1 MARIVHVALKV
12 ENLEDA
18 TRFYEDVLGMHQ
30 VGTGYARGHTSR
42 HMSDGALDM
51 ALMVYDNEDVHEA
64 QLSGAGP
71 CIHHWGIEVED
82 RDAAMKAI
90 EQNGG
95 TIISD
100 PDEGALKFRA
110 PDGTVAEITRLG
122 RYKKHVPSDQCRVV
136 RLAIQVGDLNAAA
149 RFYETVFGFKTNP
162 HAVSHPGTRHLT
174 DGAFDILLIKGQDD
188 DGLCVQAKHHHLGI
202 KVFDRESFL
211 DSLSHYSAIVLH
223 TRGAGTFFHA
233 PDGTLTEIVTSMG

>member
-18 TRFYEDVLGMHQ
+18 TRFYENALGMHQ

-51 ALMVYDNEDVHEA
+51 ALMVYDNEEVHEA

-82 RDAAMKAI
+82 RDAAIKAI
-90 EQNGG
+90 EANGG

-122 RYKKHVPSDQCRVV
+122 RYKRHVPSERCRVV
-136 RLAIQVGDLNAAA
+136 RLAIQVGHLDSAA
-149 RFYETVFGFKTNP
+149 RFYERVFGFKSAP
-162 HAVSHPGTRHLT
+162 GSDAGTRRLT
-174 DGAFDILLIKGQDD
+174 DGAFDVVLMKANDP
-188 DGLCVQAKHHHLGI
+188 KHHHIGV
-202 KVFDRESFL
+202 KVFDHQAFMDGLTRNGAAL
-211 DSLSHYSAIVLH
+211 VPDPTGAVLF
-223 TRGAGTFFHA
+223 RA
-233 PDGTLTEIVTSMG
+233 PDGTLGEVVTPMG

>member
-1 MARIVHVALKV
+1 MARIVHLAIKV
-12 ENLEDA
+12 GNLEDA
-18 TRFYEDVLGMHQ
+18 TRFYENVFGMHQ

-82 RDAAMKAI
+82 RDAVMKAI

-95 TIISD
+95 VIISD
-100 PDEGALKFRA
+100 PEEGALKFRA

-136 RLAIQVGDLNAAA
+136 RLAIDVGDLDKAA
-149 RFYETVFGFKTNP
+149 RFYETVFGFKAVPGAAGTN
-162 HAVSHPGTRHLT
+162 TRRLT
-174 DGAFDILLIKGQDD
+174 DGAFEIVLMMGS
-188 DGLCVQAKHHHLGI
+188 AAATPKHHHIGV
-202 KVFDRESFL
+202 KVFDRDAFL
-211 DSLSHYSAIVLH
+211 DRLGRSGAALQTDRGSA
-223 TRGAGTFFHA
+223 FFRA
-233 PDGTLTEIVTSMG
+233 PDGTLAEIVTPMG

>member
-1 MARIVHVALKV
+1 MARIVHLAIKV
-12 ENLEDA
+12 GNLEDA
-18 TRFYEDVLGMHQ
+18 TRFYESVFGMHQ
-30 VGTGYARGHTSR
+30 VGTGYARGHVSR

-82 RDAAMKAI
+82 RDAVMAAI

-95 TIISD
+95 IIISD

-136 RLAIQVGDLNAAA
+136 RLAIQVDDLDKAA
-149 RFYETVFGFKTNP
+149 RFYETVFGFKP
-162 HAVSHPGTRHLT
+162 APAVGANTRRLS
-174 DGAFDILLIKGQDD
+174 DGAFDIVLMKAAVDAP
-188 DGLCVQAKHHHLGI
+188 AKHHHIGV
-202 KVFDRESFL
+202 KVFDRDGFV
-211 DSLSHYSAIVLH
+211 DRVARNGVSLK
-223 TRGAGTFFHA
+223 RDDGGDFFRA

>member
-18 TRFYEDVLGMHQ
+18 TRFYENVFGMHQ
-30 VGTGYARGHTSR
+30 VGTGYARGHVSR

-82 RDAAMKAI
+82 REVTIKAI
-90 EQNGG
+90 TENGG
-95 TIISD
+95 MIISD

-122 RYKKHVPSDQCRVV
+122 RYKKHVPSEQCRVV
-136 RLAIQVGDLNAAA
+136 RLAIQVGDLDKAA
-149 RFYETVFGFKTNP
+149 RFYEAVFGFKP
-162 HAVSHPGTRHLT
+162 VSGAGDTGTRRLT
-174 DGAFDILLIKGQDD
+174 DGAFDVVLMNAGT
-188 DGLCVQAKHHHLGI
+188 AASPKHHHIGI
-202 KVFDRESFL
+202 RVFDP
-211 DSLSHYSAIVLH
+211 SAFKDRLA
-223 TRGAGTFFHA
+223 RGGASPQAASGSAFFRA
-233 PDGTLTEIVTSMG
+233 PDGTLTEIVTPMG